1 MKTTLAILFL
11 FFVMCAASKGEAAVD
26 PPMTVSFVDLNR
38 YIGLWYEIAKIP
50 NSFQKQ
56 CAAGT
61 TAEYSL
67 LEDGRISVINR
78 CYKSDGSLEE
88 AEGVARVRDSQ
99 SNAKLQ
105 VSFVRILGR
114 NRFWGDYWILGLD
127 ENYRW
132 AIVGHP
138 KRRYG
143 WILSRTP
150 ELIPEVRQQIDSLL
164 ESQGYDPGEFV
175 DTPVKK

>member
-1 MKTTLAILFL
+1 MKTPLAILFL
-11 FFVMCAASKGEAAVD
+11 IFMMFAPSRGDTAAD
-26 PPMTVSFVDLNR
+26 PPTTVPYVDLNR

-67 LEDGRISVINR
+67 REDGRISVINK
-78 CYKSDGSLEE
+78 CYKSDGSLDE
-88 AEGVARVRDSQ
+88 AGGVARVRDNQ

-114 NRFWGDYWILGLD
+114 NRFWGDYWIIGLD
-127 ENYRW
+127 EDYRW
-132 AIVGHP
+132 AVVGHP

-150 ELIPEVRQQIDSLL
+150 ELTPELRQQINSLL
-164 ESQGYDPGEFV
+164 ERQGYNPEEFV
-175 DTPVKK
+175 DTPVKR